1 MATITGSCDNSRY
14 TLTCEWTSTQN
25 ISSNTS
31 SITAI
36 VYLNGNGYTT
46 TSSHWSCVINGVT
59 VTSGKSASIGG
70 KTELGRRTWTV
81 THDSGGKCNVPI
93 SFSYSNGLTSAGTYT
108 TRSGS
113 GSSTVSLSTIPRV
126 STFTMNKS
134 SCEFGEEVTITINKA
149 NSSFTHDI
157 YYKLGTI
164 NTILD
169 GSITGTTYKF
179 TPALYDMSQIPN
191 STTGT
196 VTIVVYTKSGGNII
210 GSTSKT
216 LTVRVPT
223 NIVPSVGISVTPN
236 NTMGGVNVA
245 NKTTFTVKPVNAKGA
260 YGSTIKSYLISGGWL
275 NSTSATGATTQP
287 LGSGKYT
294 FTVKVTDSRGR
305 TATASQSVNVHGYE
319 SPTFSFNPYRCD
331 VGGSPQENGEYI
343 YAKMT
348 YSIANPDNSNQNAK
362 KYRLSKKTANSA
374 TWTVVQDW
382 ADLPTYSGDI
392 IISFGGGFSVLSSYD
407 VRAEVKDSNN
417 TTSLQYHIGT
427 SNALLNIEKEGVGI
441 GKIHENGA
449 LDVGGDLFVQDN
461 MYLYNQEGTMTGLYT
476 KVGGSTNCLVRQASH
491 GGVDLGDTDCN
502 TAICSKA
509 VPIWW
514 NGSNSYNIYTT
525 NNKPTPQDI
534 GAMQIVSGGG
544 HYGMTANGDA
554 GGWVRTTKSGIIPYQ
569 NANTSWSGANSAI
582 GTTAWRFSTGYI
594 KEIYCNG
601 LTNDLGDIW
610 VTAKAGANTIY
621 AQSKWLCPANNT
633 TTYLGSSGYRWH
645 SVWSANG
652 SIQTSDERF
661 KIKRG
666 YANIDDCF
674 EMVKNIGLYKYVMLD
689 QNKEDLSRNRLG
701 KLAMESNEDEAKVHM
716 GIMAQDLQNYE
727 CGKYILVGGEYKK
740 EDGTQDTL
748 LNVNPLDMTMA
759 LMGAL
764 QKEIE
769 YREKLEDQVKQLE
782 EMIQQMVFK
791 QDNPQDAS

>member
-476 KVGGSTNCLVRQASH
+476 KVGGSTNCLVKQASH
-491 GGVDLGDTDCN
+491 GGIDVGSTNLR
-502 TAICSKA
+502 TAICSGGQ
-509 VPIWW
+509 PTWW
-514 NGSNSYNIYTT
+514 NGSVSRHLVYSENDSNGHPAIISNSGNSWIR
-525 NNKPTPQDI
+525 TP
-534 GAMQIVSGGG
+534 S
-544 HYGMTANGDA
+544 
-554 GGWVRTTKSGIIPYQ
+554 SGILPYQ
-569 NANTSWSGANSAI
+569 SANSSWGSANSSL
-582 GTTAWRFSTGYI
+582 GTSAWRFANGYM

-601 LTNDLGDIW
+601 LKNDLGDLW
-610 VTAKAGANTIY
+610 LSSKPNDSNATIY
-621 AQSKWLCPANNT
+621 IQSKWLCPSST
-633 TTYLGSSGYRWH
+633 VYTHLGSSGYRWH
-645 SVWSANG
+645 SVWASNG
-652 SIQTSDERF
+652 TIQTSDERF
-661 KIKRG
+661 KVKRG
-666 YANIDDCF
+666 FANIDDCF
-674 EMVKNIGLYKYVMLD
+674 DMIKNTELYKYVMLD

-701 KLAMESNEDEAKVHM
+701 KLAIEANDDDARVHM
-716 GIMAQDLQNYE
+716 GIMAQDLQKYD
-727 CGKYILVGGEYKK
+727 CGKHILVEGEYEKA
-740 EDGTQDTL
+740 DGTTDTML
-748 LNVNPLDMTMA
+748 HINPLDMTMA

>member
-169 GSITGTTYKF
+169 GGVTGTTYKF

-245 NKTTFTVKPVNAKGA
+245 NKTTFTVKPVNAKGV

-287 LGSGKYT
+287 LGSGNYT

-417 TTSLQYHIGT
+417 TTSLQYRIGT

-449 LDVGGDLFVQDN
+449 LDVGGNLFVQDN
-461 MYLYNQEGTMTGLYT
+461 MYLYNQEGTMTGLYA

-491 GGVDLGDTDCN
+491 GGIDVGSTNLRTTICSETTPTWWDGSGHKPLLHADGGQTIKGDT
-502 TAICSKA
+502 TI
-509 VPIWW
+509 
-514 NGSNSYNIYTT
+514 
-525 NNKPTPQDI
+525 
-534 GAMQIVSGGG
+534 
-544 HYGMTANGDA
+544 
-554 GGWVRTTKSGIIPYQ
+554 
-569 NANTSWSGANSAI
+569 
-582 GTTAWRFSTGYI
+582 STGSLNVGLGTSDFSCLLSSHRKLNNAHQRASVSLYNSD
-594 KEIYCNG
+594 NG
-601 LTNDLGDIW
+601 VASLIHRDVTNSIEKG
-610 VTAKAGANTIY
+610 VGVKASSGSAGYFRPLDNQLSCGTSGY
-621 AQSKWLCPANNT
+621 KWTYVYANNGT
-633 TTYLGSSGYRWH
+633 
-645 SVWSANG
+645 
-652 SIQTSDERF
+652 IQTSDERF
-661 KIKRG
+661 KVKRG
-666 YANIDDCF
+666 YTDTADCF
-674 EMVKNIGLYKYVMLD
+674 NMVKETSLYNYILLEE
-689 QNKEDLSRNRLG
+689 NKDELSKTRLG
-701 KLAMESNEDEAKVHM
+701 KQALANSEDEGKVHM
-716 GIMAQDLQNYE
+716 GIMAQDIQSYE
-727 CGKYILVGGEYKK
+727 CGKQILVESEYETK
-740 EDGTQDTL
+740 DGTTDKML
-748 LNVNPLDMTMA
+748 HINPLDMTMA

>member
-476 KVGGSTNCLVRQASH
+476 KVGGSTNCLVKQASH
-491 GGVDLGDTDCN
+491 GGIDVGSTNLR
-502 TAICSKA
+502 TAICSGSQ
-509 VPIWW
+509 PTWW
-514 NGSNSYNIYTT
+514 NGSVSRHLVYSENDSNGHPAIISNSGNSWIR
-525 NNKPTPQDI
+525 TP
-534 GAMQIVSGGG
+534 S
-544 HYGMTANGDA
+544 
-554 GGWVRTTKSGIIPYQ
+554 SGILPYQ
-569 NANTSWSGANSAI
+569 SANSSWGSANSSL
-582 GTTAWRFSTGYI
+582 GTSAWRFANGYM

-601 LTNDLGDIW
+601 LKNDLGDLW
-610 VTAKAGANTIY
+610 LSSKPNDSNATIY
-621 AQSKWLCPANNT
+621 IQSKWLCPSST
-633 TTYLGSSGYRWH
+633 VYTHLGSSGYRWH
-645 SVWSANG
+645 SVWASNG
-652 SIQTSDERF
+652 TIQTSDERF
-661 KIKRG
+661 KVKRG
-666 YANIDDCF
+666 FANIDDCF
-674 EMVKNIGLYKYVMLD
+674 DMIKNTELYKYVMLD

-701 KLAMESNEDEAKVHM
+701 KLAIEANDDDARVHM
-716 GIMAQDLQNYE
+716 GIMAQDLQKYD
-727 CGKYILVGGEYKK
+727 CGKHILVEGEYEKA
-740 EDGTQDTL
+740 DGTTDTML
-748 LNVNPLDMTMA
+748 HINPLDMTMA

>member
-461 MYLYNQEGTMTGLYT
+461 MYLYNQEGTMTGLYV

-491 GGVDLGDTDCN
+491 GGIDIGSTNLR
-502 TAICSKA
+502 TAICSETT
-509 VPIWW
+509 PTWW
-514 NGSNSYNIYTT
+514 NGSVSRHLVYSENDSNGHPAIIGNSGNSWIR
-525 NNKPTPQDI
+525 TP
-534 GAMQIVSGGG
+534 S
-544 HYGMTANGDA
+544 
-554 GGWVRTTKSGIIPYQ
+554 SGILPYQ
-569 NANTSWSGANSAI
+569 SANSSWGSANSSL
-582 GTTAWRFSTGYI
+582 GTSAWRFANGYM

-601 LTNDLGDIW
+601 LKNDLGDLW
-610 VTAKAGANTIY
+610 LSSKPNDSNATIY
-621 AQSKWLCPANNT
+621 IQSKWLCPSST
-633 TTYLGSSGYRWH
+633 VYTHLGSSGYRWH
-645 SVWSANG
+645 SVWASNG
-652 SIQTSDERF
+652 TIQTSDERF
-661 KIKRG
+661 KVKRG
-666 YANIDDCF
+666 FANIDDCF
-674 EMVKNIGLYKYVMLD
+674 DMIKNTELYKYVMLD

-701 KLAMESNEDEAKVHM
+701 KLAIEANDDDARVHM
-716 GIMAQDLQNYE
+716 GIMAQDLQKYD
-727 CGKYILVGGEYKK
+727 CGKHILVEGEYEKA
-740 EDGTQDTL
+740 DGTTDTML
-748 LNVNPLDMTMA
+748 HINPLDMTMA

>member
-59 VTSGKSASIGG
+59 VTSGKRASIGG

-169 GSITGTTYKF
+169 GGITGTTYKF
-179 TPALYDMSQIPN
+179 TPALYDMPQIPN

-245 NKTTFTVKPVNAKGA
+245 NKTTFTVKPVNAKGV

-348 YSIANPDNSNQNAK
+348 YSIANPGNSNQNAK

-407 VRAEVKDSNN
+407 VRAEVKDSND
-417 TTSLQYHIGT
+417 TTSLQYRIGT

-441 GKIHENGA
+441 GKIWEQGA
-449 LDVGGDLFVQDN
+449 LDVGGDI
-461 MYLYNQEGTMTGLYT
+461 YGSGGLVIQGSS
-476 KVGGSTNCLVRQASH
+476 KVGPGKYIYGTGN
-491 GGVDLGDTDCN
+491 D
-502 TAICSKA
+502 
-509 VPIWW
+509 
-514 NGSNSYNIYTT
+514 GSNITLAFVNQT
-525 NNKPTPQDI
+525 NNSSEFGT
-534 GAMQIVSGGG
+534 STL
-544 HYGMTANGDA
+544 H
-554 GGWVRTTKSGIIPYQ
+554 TTIKSGDNPTWY
-569 NANTSWSGANSAI
+569 SGTDSKSYSIWTDKNCSMSSNSNCQTWRFPNGI
-582 GTTAWRFSTGYI
+582 QVSIMKVYGTWNITTAWGSVFSSPHIAGQSFNIAFLEAPKVMINAYND
-594 KEIYCNG
+594 NG
-601 LTNDLGDIW
+601 
-610 VTAKAGANTIY
+610 TAMMVCQTSA
-621 AQSKWLCPANNT
+621 PT
-633 TTYLGSSGYRWH
+633 TTATGAIYLWKPTS
-645 SVWSANG
+645 
-652 SIQTSDERF
+652 QT
-661 KIKRG
+661 G
-666 YANIDDCF
+666 
-674 EMVKNIGLYKYVMLD
+674 VK
-689 QNKEDLSRNRLG
+689 
-701 KLAMESNEDEAKVHM
+701 
-716 GIMAQDLQNYE
+716 
-727 CGKYILVGGEYKK
+727 
-740 EDGTQDTL
+740 TW
-748 LNVNPLDMTMA
+748 
-759 LMGAL
+759 
-764 QKEIE
+764 IE
-769 YREKLEDQVKQLE
+769 YIAIGRWK
-782 EMIQQMVFK
+782 
-791 QDNPQDAS
+791 

>member
-191 STTGT
+191 STTGM

-245 NKTTFTVKPVNAKGA
+245 NRTTFTVKPVNAKGV

-287 LGSGKYT
+287 LGSGNYT

-407 VRAEVKDSNN
+407 VKTEVKDSNN

-449 LDVGGDLFVQDN
+449 LDVGGDIYGSGGLVIQGSSRVGSGE
-461 MYLYNQEGTMTGLYT
+461 YIYGTG
-476 KVGGSTNCLVRQASH
+476 N
-491 GGVDLGDTDCN
+491 D
-502 TAICSKA
+502 
-509 VPIWW
+509 
-514 NGSNSYNIYTT
+514 GSNIALAFVNQT
-525 NNKPTPQDI
+525 NNSSEFGT
-534 GAMQIVSGGG
+534 STL
-544 HYGMTANGDA
+544 H
-554 GGWVRTTKSGIIPYQ
+554 TTIKSGDNPTWY
-569 NANTSWSGANSAI
+569 SGTDSKSYSIWTDKNCSMSSNSNCQTWRFPNGMQVSIMKAYGTWNI
-582 GTTAWRFSTGYI
+582 TTAWGSVFSSPHIAGQSFNIAFLEAPKVMINAYNDGGTTIMVCQTSAPTTTSTGAVYLW
-594 KEIYCNG
+594 K
-601 LTNDLGDIW
+601 
-610 VTAKAGANTIY
+610 
-621 AQSKWLCPANNT
+621 PT
-633 TTYLGSSGYRWH
+633 TQTGIRTY
-645 SVWSANG
+645 
-652 SIQTSDERF
+652 
-661 KIKRG
+661 
-666 YANIDDCF
+666 
-674 EMVKNIGLYKYVMLD
+674 
-689 QNKEDLSRNRLG
+689 
-701 KLAMESNEDEAKVHM
+701 
-716 GIMAQDLQNYE
+716 
-727 CGKYILVGGEYKK
+727 
-740 EDGTQDTL
+740 
-748 LNVNPLDMTMA
+748 
-759 LMGAL
+759 
-764 QKEIE
+764 IE
-769 YREKLEDQVKQLE
+769 YIAIGRWK
-782 EMIQQMVFK
+782 
-791 QDNPQDAS
+791 